1 MAKVNITINGRVVRA
16 ETGEMLLDVF
26 RREGI
31 YVPALCDHGSVEPFG
46 ACRLCTVEIT
56 KEEWKGWKNY
66 VTSCLYPVADG
77 LIIQTDSET
86 VIDLRRTL
94 LDLQLARHPD
104 TPLIQ
109 EMAAKYGVLKTSY
122 EEVAEGDDCI
132 LCALCTRICD
142 QMGFAAISTVGRGHG
157 KRVAPPLD
165 EPPPDC
171 IGCLACAQCCPTNFI
186 KYVQE
191 GARREIW
198 GKRFEMIT
206 CSKCGEPTLTR
217 EFAQSLSESRD
228 IPMTYFEVCDDC
240 HRSELARTMGK
251 ISNWSREEETAR

>member
-1 MAKVNITINGRVVRA
+1 
-16 ETGEMLLDVF
+16 MLLDVL

-31 YVPALCDHGSVEPFG
+31 DVPALCDHQSVEPFG

-56 KEEWKGWKNY
+56 KEEWQGWKNY

-77 LIIQTDSET
+77 LIVQTDSEQ
-86 VIDLRRTL
+86 VIELRKTL
-94 LDLQLARHPD
+94 LDLQLARHPN

-109 EMAAKYGVLKTSY
+109 DMAAKYGVLKTSF

-171 IGCLACAQCCPTNFI
+171 IGCLACAQCCPTNYI
-186 KYVQE
+186 KFTDNGTSRV
-191 GARREIW
+191 IW
-198 GKRFEMIT
+198 DKTFTMIQ
-206 CSKCGEPTLTR
+206 CSKCGKPILTTA
-217 EFAQSLSESRD
+217 FADSLAETRD
-228 IPMTYFEVCDDC
+228 IPREYFDVCDDC
-240 HRSELARTMGK
+240 HRKEIAATMGR
-251 ISNWSREEETAR
+251 ISNWNREEVTR